1 MLINIGADYEI
12 ELAQRA
18 EIFRINVKL
27 LEGMVAERLDEKIL
41 LVGESDGTAFLQQFL
56 SEDSVAASEIDS
68 GNRGVQWNGLF
79 LKPID
84 RIARLQAVEFR
95 VVPVFKMMRNEF
107 GQDHGLI
114 VARVADD

>member
-1 MLINIGADYEI
+1 M
-12 ELAQRA
+12 
-18 EIFRINVKL
+18 
-27 LEGMVAERLDEKIL
+27 
-41 LVGESDGTAFLQQFL
+41 
-56 SEDSVAASEIDS
+56 
-68 GNRGVQWNGLF
+68 F